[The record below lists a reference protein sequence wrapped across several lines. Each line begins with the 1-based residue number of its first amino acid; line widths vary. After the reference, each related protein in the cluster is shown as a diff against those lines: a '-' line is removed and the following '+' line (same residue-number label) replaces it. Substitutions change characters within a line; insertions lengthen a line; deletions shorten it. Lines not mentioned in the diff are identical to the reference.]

1 MGIWNRLFLQHKL
14 VVVVVVVGL
23 IPLLALALVSVKF
36 TQETLKDSTF
46 ARLHAV
52 QTGKAKQLEGLF
64 ANNKKNLL
72 SLADQLGLH
81 WQNLQNTPPQDLL
94 SRFITNHYYRDA
106 FLIDPQGAVS
116 YSVAQQAD
124 YQTNILTG
132 PYQISGLAQVVRDV
146 LGGQSFAVSDI
157 APYAPSNGTPVAFF
171 AVPVVAAG
179 DVVMVLAMQMSSAAV
194 NRVMGDT
201 VGEAGET
208 YLIGPDLL
216 MRSDA
221 SSDTVNHTVVM
232 SFANPDLGK
241 VDTKATQQALAGF
254 SGQDIILSY
263 TGNKVLSVYSPLQ
276 LSDDIAWAVIAEIDE
291 SEALAE
297 VDRLLM
303 IIGGVLIAALLLL
316 GIVGYRSAMPI
327 VMPMLRLAKTI
338 REVGDSGDLSLR
350 SPECR
355 SRDIIGDAT
364 RAFNAMLARQESAVK
379 ANLTVLKAVNEG
391 DFRHRLDEPQMG
403 DFETMRLALNGSVD
417 SVANTMQ
424 ALGDIMDGLSR
435 GDFSVRMDER
445 VEGDFKQQV
454 DTAMKHTDQAIS
466 AMISVMQSMAE
477 GDFDARI
484 EVPLQGSLEQLKR
497 HVNSAMKDLAGAV
510 SEVNQVASAMNDGD
524 LTQTMAGKYP
534 GQLGNI
540 ARALNDTNLGLA
552 QMVGQVRS
560 MGGAVSRG
568 AQEIHRGGKDLT
580 GRTTDQAA
588 SLEQTAASMEQ
599 MAATVRLNSQNAGR
613 ADEMMQRSLVE
624 THASTQVVAEA
635 IRAMQEIAVASKKI
649 ADIIGI
655 IDGIAFQTNLL
666 ALNASVE
673 AARAGEHGRGFAVVA
688 GEVRSLAQRSAEA
701 AKDISAL
708 ISDSAK
714 RVDQGDQ
721 LVKKTGEALHGIS
734 QSIDEVA
741 VSVAA
746 IASASIEQAQGIEQ
760 VNGAVGQLDSINQRN
775 SALVEDSAKAAE
787 SLLQKASE
795 LNDTMAFFNLGQEA
809 KPTPVQPKP
818 MAEHKDIKNLL
829 NELQ

>member
-1 MGIWNRLFLQHKL
+1 
-14 VVVVVVVGL
+14 
-23 IPLLALALVSVKF
+23 
-36 TQETLKDSTF
+36 
-46 ARLHAV
+46 
-52 QTGKAKQLEGLF
+52 
-64 ANNKKNLL
+64 
-72 SLADQLGLH
+72 
-81 WQNLQNTPPQDLL
+81 
-94 SRFITNHYYRDA
+94 
-106 FLIDPQGAVS
+106 
-116 YSVAQQAD
+116 
-124 YQTNILTG
+124 
-132 PYQISGLAQVVRDV
+132 
-146 LGGQSFAVSDI
+146 
-157 APYAPSNGTPVAFF
+157 
-171 AVPVVAAG
+171 
-179 DVVMVLAMQMSSAAV
+179 
-194 NRVMGDT
+194 
-201 VGEAGET
+201 
-208 YLIGPDLL
+208 
-216 MRSDA
+216 
-221 SSDTVNHTVVM
+221 
-232 SFANPDLGK
+232 
-241 VDTKATQQALAGF
+241 
-254 SGQDIILSY
+254 
-263 TGNKVLSVYSPLQ
+263 
-276 LSDDIAWAVIAEIDE
+276 
-291 SEALAE
+291 
-297 VDRLLM
+297 
-303 IIGGVLIAALLLL
+303 
-316 GIVGYRSAMPI
+316 
-327 VMPMLRLAKTI
+327 
-338 REVGDSGDLSLR
+338 
-350 SPECR
+350 
-355 SRDIIGDAT
+355 
-364 RAFNAMLARQESAVK
+364 MLARQESAVK